1 MKELVMNN
9 TQKMLLAMS
18 MVIGCIVVMYTQF
31 GKKAEI
37 LDENGRTSLYQIIET
52 NDIDAVDAC
61 IKAGSNV
68 NHTDKNGLTP
78 LQFTTQLRIHKNSGE
93 MAQLLIKAGADMTV
107 KNETGYS
114 LLQMA
119 VEKRNNFVVAALVNA
134 GMDVNLQDSVDGC
147 TPLHKAII
155 QACTAAIKDY
165 QGLVTCPCCVEAMFT
180 KSVAIAQTVL
190 NAGADTTIKNN
201 NDHTAQDIIEVMF
214 AKVTLGGHTQS
225 DIYYD
230 AQDLVD
236 KPEDF
241 DTKIA
246 SKFQIL
252 RDLFV
257 A

>member
-1 MKELVMNN
+1 MSFIK
-9 TQKMLLAMS
+9 KMIVSLLLIGTCVGAYFYYS
-18 MVIGCIVVMYTQF
+18 QPKIQVI
-31 GKKAEI
+31 
-37 LDENGRTSLYQIIET
+37 DEQGRTNLYQIIET
-52 NDIDAVDAC
+52 NDINAVDAC
-61 IKAGSNV
+61 IKSGSNV
-68 NHTDKNGLTP
+68 NHADKNGLTP

-93 MAQLLIKAGADMTV
+93 IAQLLINAGADTSIQS
-107 KNETGYS
+107 ESGYS

-134 GMDVNLQDSVDGC
+134 GLDVNVQDSLDGC

-165 QGLVTCPCCVEAMFT
+165 QGLVSCPCCVEAMFT
-180 KSVAIAQTVL
+180 KSVAIAQKVL
-190 NAGADTTIKNN
+190 SACADTTIKNN
-201 NDHTAQDIIEVMF
+201 HGHTAQDIIEVMF

-230 AQDLVD
+230 AQELVD

-241 DTKIA
+241 DVKIT
-246 SKFQIL
+246 SKFQAL
-252 RDLFV
+252 KDLFV

>member
-1 MKELVMNN
+1 MKELFMNSI
-9 TQKMLLAMS
+9 QKMLLVAGLI
-18 MVIGCIVVMYTQF
+18 IGCGVVMYTQF
-31 GKKAEI
+31 GKKTEM
-37 LDENGRTSLYQIIET
+37 LDENGRTNLYQIIET
-52 NDIDAVDAC
+52 NDIDAVDTC
-61 IKAGSNV
+61 IKLGSNV

-93 MAQLLIKAGADMTV
+93 MAQLLINAGADTTV
-107 KNETGYS
+107 KNEVGYS

-119 VEKRNNFVVAALVNA
+119 VEKRNEFVVAALVSTGLN
-134 GMDVNLQDSVDGC
+134 VNVQDSIDGC

-165 QGLVTCPCCVEAMFT
+165 QGLVSCPCCVEKMFT
-180 KSVAIAQTVL
+180 KSVAIAQSVL
-190 NAGADTTIKNN
+190 NAGADVTIKNN
-201 NDHTAQDIIEVMF
+201 NGHTAQDIIEVMLT
-214 AKVTLGGHTQS
+214 KVTLGEHTQS

-230 AQDLVD
+230 AQELVD

-246 SKFQIL
+246 SKFQVL

>member
-1 MKELVMNN
+1 
-9 TQKMLLAMS
+9 MLLVLS
-18 MVIGCIVVMYTQF
+18 MVVGCVVVMYTQF
-31 GKKAEI
+31 GKKAEM
-37 LDENGRTSLYQIIET
+37 LDENGRTKLYSIIET
-52 NDIDAVDAC
+52 NDIDAVDNC
-61 IKAGSNV
+61 IKSGSNV
-68 NHTDKNGLTP
+68 NHKDKNGLTP

-93 MAQLLIKAGADMTV
+93 MAQLLINAGTDRAV
-107 KNETGYS
+107 KNEAGYS

-119 VEKRNNFVVAALVNA
+119 VEKRNNFVVAVLVNA
-134 GMDVNLQDSVDGC
+134 GLDVNVQDSVDGC

-180 KSVAIAQTVL
+180 KSVAIAQAVL
-190 NAGADTTIKNN
+190 SAGADTTVKNN
-201 NDHTAQDIIEVMF
+201 HGHTAQDIIEVMF
-214 AKVTLGGHTQS
+214 AKVSLGGHAQS

-230 AQDLVD
+230 VQELVD

-246 SKFQIL
+246 SKFQAL
-252 RDLFV
+252 RDLFI